1 MEKTTQLIKNRAA
14 ETVGARIRRTRK
26 SLGMTQTD
34 LALAAG
40 VNQGYLSAIERGK
53 THARKR
59 TIDVLAIALNV
70 PQGVIIGGGKDHDT
84 PQPLETT
91 ELPLFGSIP
100 AGPPAE
106 SQEQLEMFPVLQ
118 HQWAPDYYCLRLT
131 FDSMEPT
138 LKPGDV
144 VLVQYRPDVE
154 AEHVQG
160 RICACL
166 VDGQP
171 TLKRISVE
179 WRNGERMII
188 LRGDNPRTSPLLIDG
203 THDFSIQ
210 GIVVQIVCRD
220 L

>member
-1 MEKTTQLIKNRAA
+1 MPDTIDTIKSRAA
-14 ETVGARIRRTRK
+14 ETIGARIRRTRTTM
-26 SLGMTQTD
+26 GMTQME
-34 LALAAG
+34 LAAAAG

-53 THARKR
+53 AHPRKR
-59 TIDVLAIALNV
+59 TIDALAIAMNI

-84 PQPLETT
+84 PQPLETN

-100 AGPPAE
+100 AGPPTE
-106 SQEQLEMFPVLQ
+106 SQEQLEMFPVLR
-118 HQWAPDYYCLRLT
+118 HQWAPDYYCLRLS

-138 LKPGDV
+138 LKPGDI
-144 VLVQYRPDVE
+144 VLVHYRPDVE

-166 VDGQP
+166 IDGLA
-171 TLKRISVE
+171 TLKRVSVE
-179 WRNGERMII
+179 WRDGERMVI
-188 LRGDNPRTSPLLIDG
+188 LRGDNPRTSPLLIDAS
-203 THDFSIQ
+203 HDFCIQ

>member
-1 MEKTTQLIKNRAA
+1 MINTDQIIHQRVA
-14 ETVGARIRRTRK
+14 ETIGARIRRTRK
-26 SLGMTQTD
+26 SLGMTQTE
-34 LALAAG
+34 LSAAAG

-53 THARKR
+53 KHPRKR
-59 TIDVLAIALNV
+59 MVDALAIAMNI
-70 PQGVIIGGGKDHDT
+70 PQGVIIGGGKDHDS
-84 PQPLETT
+84 PQPLETN

-106 SQEQLEMFPVLQ
+106 SQEQLEMFPVLR
-118 HQWAPDYYCLRLT
+118 HQWAADYYCLRLS

-138 LKPGDV
+138 LKPGDI

-166 VDGQP
+166 IDGQP
-171 TLKRISVE
+171 TLKRVSVE

-203 THDFSIQ
+203 THDFCIQ